1 MFESGKRPRA
11 NIAIHMNIRVAF
23 TFVIKDVQPALQPRA
38 GVVSAYVD
46 CPSHSSKETGH
57 DSVEM
62 TSKPGF
68 IQ

>member
-46 CPSHSSKETGH
+46 CRIAQLEGDWSR
-57 DSVEM
+57 
-62 TSKPGF
+62 
-68 IQ
+68 